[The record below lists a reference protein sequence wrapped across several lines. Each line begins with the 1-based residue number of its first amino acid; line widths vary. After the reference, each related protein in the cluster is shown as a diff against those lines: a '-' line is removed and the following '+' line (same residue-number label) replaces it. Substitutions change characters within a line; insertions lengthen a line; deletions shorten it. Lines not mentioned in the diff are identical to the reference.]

1 VFVIQAIYY
10 TNQFTFNLFISE
22 GQTPFLPVI
31 QEHIMIEQRLSEQR
45 GLGDHGWLKSRH
57 TFSFAGYYDPKQVGF
72 SDLLVINDDR
82 VAASRGFGAHPHS
95 NMEIIS
101 YVLEG
106 QLAHKDSMGTGS
118 VIVPG
123 DVQLMSAGSGV
134 THSEFNNSTTDGV
147 HFLQIWIVPAENG
160 TKPGYQQVS
169 VAEEDKRGKLRL
181 IISPTGDDKAL
192 SVRQDIKIYAGLFD
206 GNEQDTVTL
215 AENRYAYI
223 HVARGS
229 VKVNGIEFKAGDG
242 ARVRNETSLTFTDG
256 DKAEVL
262 LFDLRPVEVNH
273 PNR

>member
-1 VFVIQAIYY
+1 
-10 TNQFTFNLFISE
+10 
-22 GQTPFLPVI
+22 
-31 QEHIMIEQRLSEQR
+31 MIEQRLSEQR
-45 GLGDHGWLKSRH
+45 GLGDHGWLNSHH
-57 TFSFAGYYDPKQVGF
+57 TFSFASYFDPKQVGF

-106 QLAHKDSMGTGS
+106 ELAHKDSMGTGS

-160 TKPGYQQVS
+160 TQPGYQQVS
-169 VAEEDKRGKLRL
+169 VADADKRGNLRL
-181 IISPTGDDKAL
+181 IASPTGGDNAL
-192 SVRQDIKIYAGLFD
+192 RVRQDIKIYSGLFD
-206 GNEQDTVTL
+206 GDEQQTIALD
-215 AENRYAYI
+215 AERYAYI

-229 VKVNGIEFKAGDG
+229 VTVNGISFKAGDG
-242 ARVRNETSLTFTDG
+242 ARVRNEASLTFTDG
-256 DKAEVL
+256 DQAEVL

-273 PNR
+273 PKR

>member
-1 VFVIQAIYY
+1 
-10 TNQFTFNLFISE
+10 
-22 GQTPFLPVI
+22 
-31 QEHIMIEQRLSEQR
+31 MIEQRLSEQR
-45 GLGDHGWLKSRH
+45 GLGDHGWLKSHH
-57 TFSFAGYYDPKQVGF
+57 TFSFASYYDPKQVGF

-106 QLAHKDSMGTGS
+106 ELAHKDSMGTGS

-134 THSEFNNSTTDGV
+134 THSEFNNSKTDGV

-169 VAEEDKRGKLRL
+169 VVDAEKRGKLRL
-181 IISPTGDDKAL
+181 IVSPTGDDNAL
-192 SVRQDIKIYAGLFD
+192 RVRQDMKIYAGLFD
-206 GNEQDTVTL
+206 GDEQQTISLDD
-215 AENRYAYI
+215 ERFAYI

-229 VKVNGIEFKAGDG
+229 VKVNGLPFKAGDG
-242 ARVRNETSLTFTDG
+242 ARVRNEAALTFSDG

-273 PNR
+273 PAR